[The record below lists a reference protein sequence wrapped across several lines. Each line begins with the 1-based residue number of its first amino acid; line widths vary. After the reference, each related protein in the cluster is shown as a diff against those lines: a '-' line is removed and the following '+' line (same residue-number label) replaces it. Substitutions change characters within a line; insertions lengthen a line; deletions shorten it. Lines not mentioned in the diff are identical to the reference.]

1 MEQWDDQSV
10 DLIYLDPPFNSKS
23 QYNILFGNRSGGVD
37 AQYRAF
43 NDTWAWDE
51 GAADRL
57 ARIDNAVA
65 HPAHKAI
72 SGFHTMLGKCGMLGY
87 LTYMAERLVHMRRLL
102 KPTGSIYLHCDP
114 TASHYLK
121 VVMDAIFG
129 SLHFRNE
136 IIWSYRRWPSKSSYY
151 QTMHDVILFYVVGSG
166 HTFNVDYEPASD
178 SYLKRFKGKTQV
190 LDPETRTR
198 KITVDKPTK
207 GLARRDV
214 WELSIIAGSSKERL
228 GYPTQKPLALLDRI
242 IAASSNPGDIV
253 LDPFCGCGTAI
264 ESAHNLGRKF
274 VGIDISAFAVD
285 LIRNKR
291 LDLGIPVKGIP
302 ADLYSAKLLAKDSP
316 FNFESWAVTRLPGFA
331 PNTKQVGDGGVD
343 GKGKIAVKPDNFQSR
358 LALAQAKG
366 GKFNLSSL
374 RDFLHVTKRD
384 NAAFGCYISLND
396 VRSEAAAREVAEFGK
411 FQIGAT
417 EYSRMNLWSIE
428 NYFDNRYPPM
438 PPMLDPY
445 NGKKIRDKLANHR

>member
-57 ARIDNAVA
+57 ARIENAVA

-121 VVMDAIFG
+121 AVMDAIFG
-129 SLHFRNE
+129 QNNFRNE
-136 IIWSYRRWPSKSSYY
+136 VVWTYGLGGSSKRLYSKK
-151 QTMHDVILFYVVGSG
+151 HDIILFYSRGDEYY
-166 HTFNVDYEPASD
+166 FNKPWVPATSIRMQGQ
-178 SYLKRFKGKTQV
+178 KKGA
-190 LDPETRTR
+190 L
-198 KITVDKPTK
+198 
-207 GLARRDV
+207 DV
-214 WELSIIAGSSKERL
+214 WNIPSLNNMAKERL
-228 GYPTQKPLALLDRI
+228 GYPTQKPLALLNRI
-242 IAASSNPGDIV
+242 IEASSKPGDIT

-274 VGIDISAFAVD
+274 VGIDISAFAIE
-285 LIRNKR
+285 LIRGKR
-291 LDLGIPVKGIP
+291 LDLGIPAKGIP
-302 ADLYSAKLLAKDSP
+302 ADLHSARLLARDSP
-316 FNFESWAVTRLPGFA
+316 FNFESWAVTRLPGFI

-396 VRSEAAAREVAEFGK
+396 VRSEAAAREVAEFGR

-445 NGKKIRDKLANHR
+445 NGKKIRDKLAIHRYGRKQ